1 MPAIANRYAKALVDV
16 SFKLNHHEQVAQEL
30 LQFEDLLAR
39 QKELVHFYSNP
50 AIAVAKKKAATQEIL
65 AKLAFGPT
73 TSNFLLVLI
82 DNHRMGGFAEIRKA
96 FQHELN
102 NRLGVTQA
110 EVTTATELGRGD
122 TPEVGGQACGADRQE
137 GGLEVC
143 KRSWP
148 DWRRGHAHWRHDL
161 RRLHPPAAQFD
172 EIPSELRLGAPNS
185 RRK

>member
-65 AKLAFGPT
+65 AKLAFGAT

-110 EVTTATELGRGD
+110 EVTTATQLDAETHQKLEAKLAVLTGKKVALKFANDPGLIGGVVTRIGD
-122 TPEVGGQACGADRQE
+122 TIYDGSIRQQ
-137 GGLEVC
+137 LNSM
-143 KRSWP
+143 RS
-148 DWRRGHAHWRHDL
+148 
-161 RRLHPPAAQFD
+161 RLSSD
-172 EIPSELRLGAPNS
+172 
-185 RRK
+185 